1 MCNGKHPQMIV
12 WGGGYNYFLGEEFVA
27 FYKTRAWNEP
37 EEVFLI
43 LNARGDGYAGYPGTR
58 DGGRMTW
65 QPIST
70 APKDEINPFLVLLP
84 GKDVCKT
91 LAVQVSNF
99 EGRMY
104 PDCRDGIIDWE
115 RCDNHSNPLAAP
127 FPAACNRWRGLM
139 EAQILIQLIIITAA
153 AAHTRTRER

>member
-1 MCNGKHPQMIV
+1 
-12 WGGGYNYFLGEEFVA
+12 
-27 FYKTRAWNEP
+27 
-37 EEVFLI
+37 
-43 LNARGDGYAGYPGTR
+43 
-58 DGGRMTW
+58 MTW

-127 FPAACNRWRGLM
+127 FPAARNRWRGLM
-139 EAQILIQLIIITAA
+139 EAQILIQLIIITVLLGILVHVVLRRLDAVIKLLE
-153 AAHTRTRER
+153 ERKR